1 VEKRARLMKAYG
13 WSEKR
18 VAEKLDGAQ
27 GWVWFN
33 WALENEA
40 SVWGS
45 GIERKGDG
53 YVKQET
59 KRILER
65 MNDGRV

>member
-1 VEKRARLMKAYG
+1 MKAYG

-65 MNDGRV
+65 MNDGRA

>member
-1 VEKRARLMKAYG
+1 MKAYG